1 MSIVICNSVF
11 CYLHSQ
17 LKMRVINFLFIIFL
31 FLLPFFGK
39 SVFAQNQDHL
49 PTDTASIHKINEEF
63 YQVYRKNPSQG
74 FKLSQQLLEISKK
87 ANYQKGI
94 ALGISAQALLALDS
108 NQFEKAIKLYQE
120 ACPIFAKLNELKKSA
135 NTLFNIG
142 YANGY
147 LGESKKSIE
156 NYTKALKIYQE
167 IRDSSLLSSTYTN
180 LAIIYDNEGEYE
192 KAIDLYF
199 KTYQIDKSRGKKNL
213 LGTDLNNIGQ
223 LFETLE
229 IHDKAAD
236 YLNRSIEAS
245 LAVKDSAALCYAYE
259 SLSMVELNQNRTD
272 KALDLLR
279 QSLAMSKTFP
289 NDDIISLLYADF
301 SKIYLVRHEIDSAR
315 LNLNQS
321 LKILEKKNIPYNIT
335 YAMICKAQLN
345 NYTKNPSKAIQA
357 ALKGIEL
364 TDKVGS
370 LPLKISLLV
379 ELKKAYAQQENYKAA
394 FEAQEQANKLRKQ
407 LNTGEII
414 KKITALLLTQEY
426 ERKESLQNEQRAKA
440 DLIIK
445 NRIEKKNSLIT
456 IFIIICVFTILISVI
471 LYLNH
476 KKQKKANELLL
487 IKNKEISKNRS
498 EISSQAEQLAELN
511 EVKDRLFTIIS
522 HDLRKPINQLT
533 SVIDLLE
540 INLLDKEEMEN
551 IMPSISKNVKDTSEL
566 LDSLLFWAKTQMKG
580 FKLKLKEVNLKSF
593 INQSIGQ
600 LESQVQ
606 EKKIAI
612 INNIPEDFQVQID
625 ELLMKIIIRNL
636 MSNAIKFSHIE
647 GEISVNL
654 EKQNGFIEL
663 SIKDNGAGMSKEQLD
678 NLFTPKVKSTKGTK
692 NEVGSGLGLIFCKD
706 LIEKSGG
713 KIWVKSELD
722 KGSEF
727 FFSIPKY

>member
-1 MSIVICNSVF
+1 
-11 CYLHSQ
+11 
-17 LKMRVINFLFIIFL
+17 MRVIKFQSIIFSFLFS
-31 FLLPFFGK
+31 FFGG
-39 SVFAQNQDHL
+39 FALAQSQSNL
-49 PTDTASIHKINEEF
+49 TTDTASINKINKEF
-63 YQVYRKNPSQG
+63 YQIYRSNPSKG
-74 FKLSQQLLEISKK
+74 YKLSQQLLAISKK
-87 ANYQKGI
+87 ANDQKGI
-94 ALGISAQALLALDS
+94 ALAKNAQAILALDS

-120 ACPIFAKLNELKKSA
+120 AYPIFAKLNEQKKAA
-135 NTLFNIG
+135 NALFNIA

-147 LGESKKSIE
+147 LGESQKSIE

-167 IRDSSLLSSTYTN
+167 LKDSTLLSSTYTN
-180 LAIIYDNEGEYE
+180 LAIIYDDAGEYE
-192 KAIDLYF
+192 KAIDFYF
-199 KTYQIDKSRGKKNL
+199 KTYQIDKNRGKKNL

-229 IHDKAAD
+229 IHDKAED
-236 YLNRSIEAS
+236 YLNKSIEAS

-259 SLSMVELNQNRTD
+259 SLSMVELNQNHPD
-272 KALDLLR
+272 KALDLLH

-301 SKIYLVRHEIDSAR
+301 SKIYLAKNEIDSAKS
-315 LNLNQS
+315 NLNRS
-321 LKILEKKNIPYNIT
+321 LKLLEKKNIPYNIT
-335 YAMICKAQLN
+335 YAMIYEAQLN
-345 NYTKNPSKAIQA
+345 NHIKNPAKAIQA
-357 ALKGIEL
+357 ATKGIQL

-370 LPLKISLLV
+370 LPLKINLLV
-379 ELKKAYAQQENYKAA
+379 ELKKAYAQQQNYKAA

-426 ERKESLQNEQRAKA
+426 ERKESLQKEQRAKA
-440 DLIIK
+440 DLITK
-445 NRIEKKNSLIT
+445 NRLERKNSLIT
-456 IFIIICVFTILISVI
+456 IFVIICVFTILISVI

-540 INLLDKEEMEN
+540 INLLDKKEMEN

-580 FKLKLKEVNLKSF
+580 FKLKLKEVDLKSF
-593 INQSIGQ
+593 IQQNLSQ
-600 LESQVQ
+600 LESQTQ

-612 INNIPEDFQVQID
+612 INNIPEDFQIQID

-636 MSNAIKFSHIE
+636 MSNAIKFSHTE
-647 GEISVNL
+647 GKISVNL